1 MVVCLKCGDVQ
12 EGPTLSVC
20 KCGSN
25 SFQVTWNM
33 TANMI
38 ITTGTG
44 THPMPNQPLLEADE
58 PTVTTDEAVEL
69 EIWYQQD
76 GSLQT

>member
-12 EGPTLSVC
+12 EGPMLSVC

-33 TANMI
+33 TANMVV
-38 ITTGTG
+38 TTGASVQ
-44 THPMPNQPLLEADE
+44 PMPQAPRDADE
-58 PTVTTDEAVEL
+58 PIVTPDQAIDL
-69 EIWYQQD
+69 EVWFQQ